1 MSKEKIG
8 NKKKE
13 ADDDDEMRWP
23 VRVSDR
29 VKIISEPLE
38 GLDLSP
44 VIP

>member
-1 MSKEKIG
+1 MSKEKIR

-13 ADDDDEMRWP
+13 ADDDEMRWP

-29 VKIISEPLE
+29 AKIISEPLE
-38 GLDLSP
+38 RLDLSP

>member
-1 MSKEKIG
+1 MSKEKFG

-23 VRVSDR
+23 VRVSD
-29 VKIISEPLE
+29 VAKIISEPLE
-38 GLDLSP
+38 RLDFSP

>member
-1 MSKEKIG
+1 MSKEKFR

-13 ADDDDEMRWP
+13 ADDDEMRWLE
-23 VRVSDR
+23 VVSNHA
-29 VKIISEPLE
+29 KIISEPLE